1 MGVTF
6 KSSVVTATEAAEVD
20 AIGCMPAIAGFGDVQ
35 NSTNSL
41 LREAFERLD
50 GPQDASMWRRRD
62 ALGISDLSHT
72 KGMQE
77 WCYERVPEWRR
88 YPLRRNVWSLS
99 KSTYQHQQSI

>member
-50 GPQDASMWRRRD
+50 GPQDASVSQQKSGLPSLKD
-62 ALGISDLSHT
+62 V
-72 KGMQE
+72 E
-77 WCYERVPEWRR
+77 EERCSW
-88 YPLRRNVWSLS
+88 
-99 KSTYQHQQSI
+99 YQ